1 MKEEEIIE
9 GNRLIAKFLGY
20 QFKIDDNF
28 KYPYFI
34 VHGNVFFENELSYHR
49 SWDILMPVVEKIAET
64 RRYAII
70 DEVPEDEWWV
80 YVNLIYLKITTSIL
94 SVWQA
99 VVEYIK
105 WYNENETRKNN
116 S

>member
-1 MKEEEIIE
+1 MKKEEIIE
-9 GNRLIAKFLGY
+9 GNRLINGFMG
-20 QFKIDDNF
+20 
-28 KYPYFI
+28 YPY
-34 VHGNVFFENELSYHR
+34 NEYAYPLEYHKD
-49 SWDILMPVVEKIAET
+49 WNLLMSVVEKIAET
-64 RRYAII
+64 NRYAII
-70 DEVPEDEWWV
+70 DEIPEDEWWV
-80 YVNLIYLKITTSIL
+80 YAYLIHLKITTSIL